1 MLLRVLSLELKAGQA
16 LKRPVFLRPAPA
28 EGVLI
33 RFAQRKSTPKR
44 YPHGADTSPKA
55 PNGEHGMT
63 QESIENIVEIDDGK
77 MFTTSQIVAQ
87 AFGKEHKNVLRDID
101 NLECSPEFRQL
112 NFEHPPYVHPQN
124 GETYPAY
131 RLTRDGFAFLAMG
144 FTGKKAAAW
153 KEKFLA
159 AFNAMEEALMA
170 SPQPRLRGRC
180 LSSKEWQALPLT
192 IDRMKADDKEFRAVK
207 GLMAL
212 WAKVEEK
219 PQEEIE
225 RVICALYSLPSL
237 DQMADWDLAAIEWA
251 MMLHLFRATSHMTRE
266 EASPESLH
274 ILNGLLDYC
283 DGWRGIPRKNM
294 ESAVCKICYV
304 DDLRHLDSIGIR
316 KAELAVWTFMNRFSR
331 TPDFIGYQ
339 HERKTADSD
348 LSEKG

>member
-1 MLLRVLSLELKAGQA
+1 
-16 LKRPVFLRPAPA
+16 
-28 EGVLI
+28 
-33 RFAQRKSTPKR
+33 
-44 YPHGADTSPKA
+44 
-55 PNGEHGMT
+55 MT

-87 AFGKEHKNVLRDID
+87 AFGKEHKNVLQSIE
-101 NLECSPEFRQL
+101 NLECSSEFHQL
-112 NFEHPPYVHPQN
+112 NFQPMVYEVEI
-124 GETYPAY
+124 GSGAKRDFPAY

-219 PQEEIE
+219 SQEEIE
-225 RVICALYSLPSL
+225 RVICALYALPSL

-274 ILNGLLDYC
+274 ILNSLLDYC